1 MYFNRKLWSL
11 TDTVRPKILVSVIM
25 GLIGSVIGIGRL
37 LLLGWL
43 IAKVISGAELAQIW
57 PLALATLATMLGYS
71 LWEYQRLMLTH
82 RTAATVQQQLRTS
95 LFDKM
100 VNLGP
105 AYFAS
110 RRSGEITNAAVE
122 GVEQLEIYFG
132 RYLPQLFVAAVT
144 PLVIF
149 AVVAQIDLPVASLL
163 LAASLFTLFAPSI
176 FQRWDSANSMH
187 RSRAYKAFASE
198 FLDALQGMV
207 TLKAFGQS
215 KAREAK
221 LASKAHDLFQTTM
234 WVMATNSLARGITDI
249 GITLGAASAL
259 AFSAYRVSE
268 GLMSF
273 DSL

>member
-11 TDTVRPKILVSVIM
+11 TETVRPKILASVVM
-25 GLIGSVIGIGRL
+25 GLIGSVIGICRL

-43 IAKVISGAELAQIW
+43 IAKVISGASLAEIW
-57 PLALATLATMLGYS
+57 PLALGTLATMLGYS

-149 AVVAQIDLPVASLL
+149 AIVAQIDLPVASLL
-163 LAASLFTLFAPSI
+163 LLASLFTLFAPSI
-176 FQRWDSANSMH
+176 FQRWDSANSMR
-187 RSRAYKAFASE
+187 RSRG
-198 FLDALQGMV
+198 LQSFCIRVFRCTAGDGDI
-207 TLKAFGQS
+207 K
-215 KAREAK
+215 
-221 LASKAHDLFQTTM
+221 
-234 WVMATNSLARGITDI
+234 SLWPK
-249 GITLGAASAL
+249 
-259 AFSAYRVSE
+259 
-268 GLMSF
+268 
-273 DSL
+273 